1 MLELKQSRFAMR
13 YILIFAVCCIALPG
27 LAQPEPML
35 ATPYYELW
43 RGRTNNERIFHEAS
57 SQTRLSLGASVV
69 LVRKADPNPNLLL
82 TVPQLRE
89 APLWAGT
96 GPWGALTERF
106 ANNQDGR
113 LSLRLRLAY
122 QGGSIE
128 LMPRRDS
135 VWLQWKIPVL

>member
-1 MLELKQSRFAMR
+1 MR
-13 YILIFAVCCIALPG
+13 YVLIFAVCCIALPG
-27 LAQPEPML
+27 LAQPEPMF

-43 RGRTNNERIFHEAS
+43 RSRAINERERIFHEAS

-69 LVRKADPNPNLLL
+69 LVRKTDPNPNLLL
-82 TVPQLRE
+82 VAPQLRE
-89 APLWAGT
+89 APLWAGM

-106 ANNQDGR
+106 ANNQEGR

-122 QGGSIE
+122 QGGSLE

-135 VWLQWKIPVL
+135 VWLQWKIPAL